1 MCFTLLVKRVILV
14 RNYFWGERESDIFL
28 IFYTNKYSLIFVTV
42 VVGMVIYFFYMVE
55 SCFETC
61 LLLVHMYILN
71 YITRNI
77 YQPNIPTTTTTT
89 KLKLKCIHAY
99 LTSPSPP
106 PHTHTKKANNY

>member
-1 MCFTLLVKRVILV
+1 VFYTFGKKGHFGTELFL
-14 RNYFWGERESDIFL
+14 GERESDIFL

-89 KLKLKCIHAY
+89 KNENH
-99 LTSPSPP
+99 S
-106 PHTHTKKANNY
+106 